1 MEKKELLIKIQ
12 DLFIYFFISS
22 FLGWFLEVA
31 YAFSVYGTYVDRG
44 FLHGPICPIYGY
56 GAVAMVL
63 IIEWIEKKK
72 IKNVFAIYGI
82 ITIIATVLEYIASVF
97 LEVLFHLR
105 WWDYTD
111 YFLNINGRICLYGY
125 GAVAMVLIIEWIEK
139 KKIKNV
145 FAIYGIITIIATVL
159 EYIASVFLE
168 VLFHLRWWD
177 YTDYFLNINGRIC
190 LIFSLFF
197 GLAGIFFMKVIYPR
211 LQTFTKTIRKHFSN
225 KNIWIILICLT
236 IIMTIDKGLSALK
249 YWNPKLENVDFRVVL
264 KKKNRGAFIALL
276 KLFSILLFF

>member
-44 FLHGPICPIYGY
+44 FLHGPICPI
-56 GAVAMVL
+56 
-63 IIEWIEKKK
+63 
-72 IKNVFAIYGI
+72 
-82 ITIIATVLEYIASVF
+82 
-97 LEVLFHLR
+97 
-105 WWDYTD
+105 
-111 YFLNINGRICLYGY
+111 YGY

-236 IIMTIDKGLSALK
+236 IIMTIDKGIPALK

-264 KKKNRGAFIALL
+264 KK
-276 KLFSILLFF
+276 